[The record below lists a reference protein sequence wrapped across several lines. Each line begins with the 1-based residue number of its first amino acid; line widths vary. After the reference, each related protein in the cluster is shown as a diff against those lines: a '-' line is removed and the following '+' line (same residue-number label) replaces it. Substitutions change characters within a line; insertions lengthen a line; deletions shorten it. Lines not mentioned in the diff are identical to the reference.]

1 MKQWRM
7 PKPCADCPFDSSI
20 GGLHMANSLRPSRLE
35 SIKEGLLNGEYF
47 LCHKTTDETGD
58 GSKLLCAGATDWQ
71 NAQGM
76 DSNYQRVCERLDF
89 IFKDENKNGNS

>member
-7 PKPCADCPFDSSI
+7 PKPCSDCPFSDSE
-20 GGLHMANSLRPSRLE
+20 GGKHMAKSLRPGRIRD
-35 SIKEGLLNGEYF
+35 IKKGLLEGDYF

-71 NAQGM
+71 NAQGI
-76 DSNYQRVCERLDF
+76 DSNYQRVCERLEY
-89 IFKDENKNGNS
+89 IFGDKE